1 MFLHQ
6 GSATCKLIMFTY
18 RFGEL
23 FKVRAKW
30 TFDEI
35 QPYLRLVFNWRCG
48 DVLHRG
54 MLVKNLA
61 NSLSYQLNV
70 FTLYFLLFRDLVAPG
85 LSLNALLMKYS
96 RSSMDASG
104 VKIYNSKKPLW
115 ANSIAVLWL
124 ELEAFLTC
132 RNDHSFNVS
141 LKYFRRYFTQ
151 WKLRH

>member
-1 MFLHQ
+1 MDIWWNT
-6 GSATCKLIMFTY
+6 A
-18 RFGEL
+18 L
-23 FKVRAKW
+23 FKVSFQLKVWGCVAQ
-30 TFDEI
+30 THA
-35 QPYLRLVFNWRCG
+35 C
-48 DVLHRG
+48 
-54 MLVKNLA
+54 KNLA

-96 RSSMDASG
+96 RSSIDASG

-132 RNDHSFNVS
+132 RNDHSFNIS
-141 LKYFRRYFTQ
+141 LKYFRRYTVEKKTLAKRISQLRLLFITVMC
-151 WKLRH
+151 WKPWLL